1 MTTVTASMELN
12 KQTDICYISNLISPS
27 NIMKINGNNN
37 NNIGNKSNDDNIMH
51 DIIHNKTE
59 HLKHLNFSSKLL
71 SENENIVNIMKHFI
85 HHNQQSSFS
94 PSSSSSPSSSTTSS
108 PTVNNS
114 NEYLRNNDN
123 IDNNN
128 NPLNTLTSDELE
140 QENEGQKSF
149 LISDLLN
156 TNGTNDE
163 CEENSMKSL
172 SMEQKINSE
181 DQFSDQ
187 SIESKSKLL
196 HESKLQNTT
205 VQSININP
213 SFITSKQ
220 NSSFSLNQITQLKNS
235 TFNHQIIQSTNNVH
249 TINDCHTKTCK
260 RRLTDKTLQT
270 TNQNYMKIKRS
281 REINNLPYSLLS
293 TKLSRENIKINVET
307 DEFSN
312 RPNQQQHHHHH
323 QEQQVPYN
331 RIFEFNNIQNE
342 VDSCLLNHKSHTEL
356 INNLC
361 TNSNQSDNH
370 NDNNDNCLYDLDDED
385 DADMEDQED
394 DDDDDENEKSREND
408 IDDNESDSDNDYE
421 FKKCSKSTTNKNNN
435 SNVNDSNMK
444 PRRARTAFTYEQ
456 LVTLENKFKMT
467 RYLSVCER
475 LNLALSLNLT
485 ETQVKIWFQN
495 RRTKWKKQNPGKDV
509 NMQNDKSFISK
520 VMIPSTSSLSST
532 VTTVSMPSI
541 FSSVSSIPSVQS
553 LGIHRR
559 RHHHHHHHLQQNQPE
574 MEAFS
579 QLSKLYYETSLSN
592 KSIPK
597 EMSTL
602 EFLRT
607 MNYLMNNNSLSS
619 STVNNKESPEY
630 KVNNDSLK
638 QTISLDLNKY
648 SSLLEY
654 YQQIWSSLNNQTN
667 NFIQNHSNP
676 QLNNER
682 STNDIKHSINSI
694 NMPTSEF
701 YSDNLKSIIDNK
713 VLYNKDISQQIDI
726 INNNN
731 NHNHNDKSILTNINE
746 SCLDYKL
753 FNKNELHN
761 PIKNNL
767 NESIKSSLS
776 TNIYPT
782 LFRPI
787 STHETK
793 ISSSSSSLSS
803 PSLLSSSSLKWDH
816 IEMIP
821 NSIEHNEI
829 NRIHNQN
836 NILNNE
842 QNDMMIWNKNSM
854 TAAAAYAMLTTS
866 FEQTNFKQYLN
877 QWTEKNELFNSLS
890 NNHNNNNNRIL
901 STEINSKNV
910 ELSTIKQFSNN
921 NNNNNDPDD
930 IDNPHYTSTSPSG
943 LQHSTTS
950 SSTSSPHTTT
960 HLFHVE
966 QQSSP
971 DDLINKLNDNLNNHN
986 PIQSI
991 H

>member
-1 MTTVTASMELN
+1 MLLHDGFLYQIWLN
-12 KQTDICYISNLISPS
+12 LKQ
-27 NIMKINGNNN
+27 
-37 NNIGNKSNDDNIMH
+37 
-51 DIIHNKTE
+51 
-59 HLKHLNFSSKLL
+59 
-71 SENENIVNIMKHFI
+71 
-85 HHNQQSSFS
+85 
-94 PSSSSSPSSSTTSS
+94 
-108 PTVNNS
+108 
-114 NEYLRNNDN
+114 
-123 IDNNN
+123 
-128 NPLNTLTSDELE
+128 
-140 QENEGQKSF
+140 
-149 LISDLLN
+149 
-156 TNGTNDE
+156 
-163 CEENSMKSL
+163 
-172 SMEQKINSE
+172 

-196 HESKLQNTT
+196 HESKSQNTT

-213 SFITSKQ
+213 SFITLKQ

-281 REINNLPYSLLS
+281 REINDLPYSLLS
-293 TKLSRENIKINVET
+293 TKLSRENLKINVET
-307 DEFSN
+307 DEFPN
-312 RPNQQQHHHHH
+312 RHNQHHHHH
-323 QEQQVPYN
+323 QEPQVPYN

-342 VDSCLLNHKSHTEL
+342 VDSC
-356 INNLC
+356 
-361 TNSNQSDNH
+361 
-370 NDNNDNCLYDLDDED
+370 
-385 DADMEDQED
+385 
-394 DDDDDENEKSREND
+394 
-408 IDDNESDSDNDYE
+408 
-421 FKKCSKSTTNKNNN
+421 F
-435 SNVNDSNMK
+435 NVNDSNMK

-509 NMQNDKSFISK
+509 NIQNDKSFISK

-532 VTTVSMPSI
+532 VTTVSMP
-541 FSSVSSIPSVQS
+541 
-553 LGIHRR
+553 
-559 RHHHHHHHLQQNQPE
+559 
-574 MEAFS
+574 
-579 QLSKLYYETSLSN
+579 K
-592 KSIPK
+592 
-597 EMSTL
+597 
-602 EFLRT
+602 
-607 MNYLMNNNSLSS
+607 
-619 STVNNKESPEY
+619 
-630 KVNNDSLK
+630 
-638 QTISLDLNKY
+638 
-648 SSLLEY
+648 Y

-694 NMPTSEF
+694 NIPTSEF

-713 VLYNKDISQQIDI
+713 VLYNKDISQQSD
-726 INNNN
+726 INN
-731 NHNHNDKSILTNINE
+731 NHNDKSILTNINE

-761 PIKNNL
+761 PIKNNF

-793 ISSSSSSLSS
+793 IFSSSSPS

-890 NNHNNNNNRIL
+890 NNHNHNNNRIL

-910 ELSTIKQFSNN
+910 ELSTIKQFSN

>member
-1 MTTVTASMELN
+1 MTTVTASTELN
-12 KQTDICYISNLISPS
+12 KQTDICYISNLISPN
-27 NIMKINGNNN
+27 NIMKINDNN
-37 NNIGNKSNDDNIMH
+37 NNIGNESNDDNVMK
-51 DIIHNKTE
+51 DNIHHKTLK

-71 SENENIVNIMKHFI
+71 SENENIINIMKHFI
-85 HHNQQSSFS
+85 HHSQQSSFS
-94 PSSSSSPSSSTTSS
+94 PSSSTSSSSTTSS
-108 PTVNNS
+108 PLLNNS
-114 NEYLRNNDN
+114 NEYLR
-123 IDNNN
+123 NN

-163 CEENSMKSL
+163 YGENSMKSP
-172 SMEQKINSE
+172 SMKQKINSE
-181 DQFSDQ
+181 DQFSNQ

-196 HESKLQNTT
+196 HESKSQNTT
-205 VQSININP
+205 IQSININP

-220 NSSFSLNQITQLKNS
+220 NSSFSLDQITQLKNS
-235 TFNHQIIQSTNNVH
+235 KFNHQIIQSTNNVH

-281 REINNLPYSLLS
+281 REINDLSYTLLS
-293 TKLSRENIKINVET
+293 TKSSRENIKMNVET
-307 DEFSN
+307 DEFLN
-312 RPNQQQHHHHH
+312 RHNQQQHHHHHH

-331 RIFEFNNIQNE
+331 RLFEFNNIQGK

-356 INNLC
+356 INDLC

-385 DADMEDQED
+385 DADVEEQDDDD
-394 DDDDDENEKSREND
+394 DDDDDENEKSEEND
-408 IDDNESDSDNDYE
+408 VDDNESDSDNDYE

-435 SNVNDSNMK
+435 SNVSDSNMK

-520 VMIPSTSSLSST
+520 VMIPSTSSLSSST

-541 FSSVSSIPSVQS
+541 FSSVPSIPSVQS

-559 RHHHHHHHLQQNQPE
+559 RHHHHHHSQQNQPE
-574 MEAFS
+574 IEAFS

-607 MNYLMNNNSLSS
+607 MSYLMNNNSLNSS
-619 STVNNKESPEY
+619 IVNNKESPEY
-630 KVNNDSLK
+630 KVNNDLFK

-667 NFIQNHSNP
+667 NIIQNHSNP

-694 NMPTSEF
+694 NIPTYEF

-713 VLYNKDISQQIDI
+713 VLYNKEIFQQIDI
-726 INNNN
+726 NN
-731 NHNHNDKSILTNINE
+731 NHDHNDKSILTNMNE
-746 SCLDYKL
+746 SCLDHKL

-761 PIKNNL
+761 PIKNIF
-767 NESIKSSLS
+767 NESIKSLP

-782 LFRPI
+782 SFKPI

-793 ISSSSSSLSS
+793 ISSSSS
-803 PSLLSSSSLKWDH
+803 PSLLSSSSLKWDQ

-821 NSIEHNEI
+821 NFIEHNEI
-829 NRIHNQN
+829 NQIHDKN

-842 QNDMMIWNKNSM
+842 QNDIIWNKNSM

-877 QWTEKNELFNSLS
+877 QWTEKKELFNSIS
-890 NNHNNNNNRIL
+890 NNHNHNNNNKIL
-901 STEINSKNV
+901 STEINTKNV
-910 ELSTIKQFSNN
+910 ELSTIKQYSNN
-921 NNNNNDPDD
+921 NNNNNIHNNNDPDD

-960 HLFHVE
+960 HLYHVE

-971 DDLINKLNDNLNNHN
+971 DDLINKLNDHLNNHN

-991 H
+991 N

>member
-1 MTTVTASMELN
+1 
-12 KQTDICYISNLISPS
+12 
-27 NIMKINGNNN
+27 
-37 NNIGNKSNDDNIMH
+37 MH

-94 PSSSSSPSSSTTSS
+94 PSSPSSSSTTSS
-108 PTVNNS
+108 PIVNNS

-163 CEENSMKSL
+163 CEETSMKSL
-172 SMEQKINSE
+172 SMKQKINSE

-196 HESKLQNTT
+196 HESKSQNTT

-213 SFITSKQ
+213 SFITLKQ

-281 REINNLPYSLLS
+281 H
-293 TKLSRENIKINVET
+293 
-307 DEFSN
+307 EFPN
-312 RPNQQQHHHHH
+312 RHNQHHHHHH
-323 QEQQVPYN
+323 QEPQVPYN

-385 DADMEDQED
+385 DADVEDQEEDD
-394 DDDDDENEKSREND
+394 DDDDDENEKGGDND

-509 NMQNDKSFISK
+509 NIQNDKSFISK

-559 RHHHHHHHLQQNQPE
+559 RHHHHHLQQNQPE

-694 NMPTSEF
+694 NIPTSEF

-713 VLYNKDISQQIDI
+713 ALYNKDISQQSD
-726 INNNN
+726 INN
-731 NHNHNDKSILTNINE
+731 NHNDKSILTNINE

-761 PIKNNL
+761 PIKNNF

-793 ISSSSSSLSS
+793 IFSSSSPS

-890 NNHNNNNNRIL
+890 NNHNHNNNRIL

-910 ELSTIKQFSNN
+910 ELSTIKQFSN